1 MRRTVVLAGY
11 YGFGNTG
18 DEAILAS
25 ILAGLRRRVP
35 GTVFIVVSGDPEAT
49 RRQHTVEAI
58 GWRDLPALSASVAK
72 SDAVLVGGGGL
83 FQDYW
88 GLDVKT
94 LLTPRHG
101 EIAFYAGPVVL
112 AALARKPALLY
123 GLGFGPLSSPEARRY
138 ARAVADAAV
147 HVSVRDEASRELLL
161 ATGVPE
167 ARIHPS
173 ADPAFALEIPEN
185 APGPADLC
193 RASGVEPRAPILGVA
208 LRPWSIGVEQPA
220 WEKEVL
226 GALEGFLAQTGGTI
240 LFVPFEKSPWTDKD
254 DFEQA
259 SRLAAALSGRGR
271 IVVAPVADDRQ
282 PREVAALLAGCDLVL
297 GMRLHS
303 LVFAAAGGVPGVGLA
318 YDPKVTALLSR
329 LGGPA
334 ALPLAKATSSS
345 LLDALTRSLA
355 DRAGTS
361 TRLRAAAAKQKAL
374 AEDDLDRAARLI
386 AEPPPAPEVSRAVL
400 SLFDDALEANRGR
413 ASEIEASLSA
423 AKGGLEA
430 LERAHAHEKALLE
443 QRLGETRQEL
453 ARLQGSRL
461 WRLANLYA
469 RLRRSAAAFARRILG
484 RPASDWAGPDTSA
497 GAARRAVPMRDE
509 SRYDVV
515 WLGRGAEAS
524 LPERSRAI
532 LAAYAK
538 AGHRVFPVRPED
550 AGGLDAL
557 RRAETLAASAVFVED
572 PAGLP
577 HARRM
582 RSSRGWLL
590 VDATGE
596 PDHSAEPPDVVL
608 DPAASPEDVLHA
620 IPGFFPKVSIVVVT
634 RENRDLNRLCLESVR
649 ARTEWPNFEVLV
661 VDNGSADGTVELLRE
676 LAHSWPRLSVIE
688 NAENRGFAAA
698 VNQGFAAAATTA
710 AAPAFLVMLNNDTV
724 VTRGWLTALLAHL
737 RGDPKLGLVGPVT
750 NAISNEAQV
759 DIGYRGLAELPA
771 KAAQWVQSH
780 DGESFAIPMLA
791 FFCAALRRQT
801 WEAVGPLDERFGAGM
816 FEDDDWCRR
825 ARAQGWEIRCAR
837 DAYVHHWQKATF
849 RKLGEK
855 AYRSLYEEN
864 RRKYEEKW
872 GVDAA
877 AATAREAPRADLG
890 KYRAQLA
897 ALLESRTEAVAA
909 KAVVFLP
916 SIGWGIHLFQRPHHL
931 ARAFARAGWLSIFDC
946 SNAQDQ
952 VDGFKEVEPNLF
964 LYRGPAGVL
973 ERIPAPF
980 LWSFPYNFHQTRA
993 FPSDA
998 RVLYDWI
1005 DDLSVFPYD
1014 RALLEENHARALSDA
1029 TVVAAVARRLLEEAL
1044 ARRPDALYLPNGVEY
1059 ERFSAPAAP
1068 ASTDRDVAPLLSA
1081 GRPIAGYYGALAEWF
1096 DYELVDETARLRP
1109 DWSFLLIGPMYDQSL
1124 QGRPMLKR
1132 ENVRW
1137 IGPRDY
1143 HLLPGYLA
1151 LFDVATIPFRIN
1163 PITTATSPLK
1173 LYEYFAGG
1181 KPVVTTPMPE
1191 CAAFPEVSIAG
1202 DAKELA
1208 AALDPAR
1215 AKGRDP
1221 AFRERLRSLGR
1232 ENSWDARVKA
1242 VLTQLAVASAMS
1254 LHAR

>member
-94 LLTPRHG
+94 LLTPQHG

-147 HVSVRDEASRELLL
+147 HISVRDEASRELLL

-167 ARIHPS
+167 ARIHSS

-220 WEKEVL
+220 WEKEVV

-259 SRLAAALSGRGR
+259 SRLAAALSGQGR
-271 IVVAPVADDRQ
+271 VVVAPIADDRQ

-334 ALPLAKATSSS
+334 ALPLAKATSRS
-345 LLDALTRSLA
+345 LLDALTRSIA
-355 DRAGTS
+355 ERAGTS
-361 TRLRAAAAKQKAL
+361 ARLRAAAAKQKAL

-423 AKGGLEA
+423 ARGGLEA
-430 LERAHAHEKALLE
+430 LERAHAREKALLE

-515 WLGRGAEAS
+515 WLGRGPEAS

-550 AGGLDAL
+550 VGGLDAL
-557 RRAETLAASAVFVED
+557 RRADALAATAVFVED

-608 DPAASPEDVLHA
+608 DPAASPEDVLQA
-620 IPGFFPKVSIVVVT
+620 IPGFFPKASIVVVT

-661 VDNGSADGTVELLRE
+661 VDNGSSDGTVELLRE
-676 LAHSWPRLSVIE
+676 LARGWPRLSVIE

-698 VNQGFAAAATTA
+698 VNQGFAAAGTTRRRPLPGHPQQRHGRDPGLAHGPSGAPARATPSSVWSGRSRTPSRTKPRWTSATGGSRSCRRRRRSGCSPTTGKASRSRCSLCSARRSAGRPGRPSGRSTSASEPGCSRTTTGA
-710 AAPAFLVMLNNDTV
+710 AAPGPRAGRSAAPATPTSITGRRPPSASSAKRPISRCSRRTGAS
-724 VTRGWLTALLAHL
+724 TRRSG
-737 RGDPKLGLVGPVT
+737 
-750 NAISNEAQV
+750 EAT
-759 DIGYRGLAELPA
+759 
-771 KAAQWVQSH
+771 
-780 DGESFAIPMLA
+780 
-791 FFCAALRRQT
+791 RRRPRP
-801 WEAVGPLDERFGAGM
+801 GRPR
-816 FEDDDWCRR
+816 
-825 ARAQGWEIRCAR
+825 
-837 DAYVHHWQKATF
+837 
-849 RKLGEK
+849 
-855 AYRSLYEEN
+855 
-864 RRKYEEKW
+864 
-872 GVDAA
+872 
-877 AATAREAPRADLG
+877 RADLG
-890 KYRAQLA
+890 KYRSQLA

-909 KAVVFLP
+909 KGRRLSPVGRLGHPSLP
-916 SIGWGIHLFQRPHHL
+916 EAAPPRARVRPRRV
-931 ARAFARAGWLSIFDC
+931 ARDLRLLERAGPGRRLQGDRAQSLS
-946 SNAQDQ
+946 
-952 VDGFKEVEPNLF
+952 L
-964 LYRGPAGVL
+964 RGPAGVL
-973 ERIPAPF
+973 EQHSGAVSLGFPVQLSPDPGGSPPTRPSSTTGSTISR
-980 LWSFPYNFHQTRA
+980 SFPTTGPCSRRTTRA
-993 FPSDA
+993 RFRRDRRRGRGPAAPRAGA
-998 RVLYDWI
+998 R
-1005 DDLSVFPYD
+1005 
-1014 RALLEENHARALSDA
+1014 
-1029 TVVAAVARRLLEEAL
+1029 
-1044 ARRPDALYLPNGVEY
+1044 RRPDALYLPNGVEY
-1059 ERFSAPAAP
+1059 ERFAARGAGARP
-1068 ASTDRDVAPLLSA
+1068 TTGSSRASCAS

-1096 DYELVDETARLRP
+1096 DYEMLDEVARAPSRLELPADRADVRP
-1109 DWSFLLIGPMYDQSL
+1109 EPA
-1124 QGRPMLKR
+1124 GRPMSSAR
-1132 ENVRW
+1132 TF
-1137 IGPRDY
+1137 G
-1143 HLLPGYLA
+1143 GSALA
-1151 LFDVATIPFRIN
+1151 TTTRCPDICRLFDVATIPFRIN
-1163 PITTATSPLK
+1163 PITRRP
-1173 LYEYFAGG
+1173 
-1181 KPVVTTPMPE
+1181 
-1191 CAAFPEVSIAG
+1191 
-1202 DAKELA
+1202 
-1208 AALDPAR
+1208 R
-1215 AKGRDP
+1215 R
-1221 AFRERLRSLGR
+1221 
-1232 ENSWDARVKA
+1232 
-1242 VLTQLAVASAMS
+1242 
-1254 LHAR
+1254 